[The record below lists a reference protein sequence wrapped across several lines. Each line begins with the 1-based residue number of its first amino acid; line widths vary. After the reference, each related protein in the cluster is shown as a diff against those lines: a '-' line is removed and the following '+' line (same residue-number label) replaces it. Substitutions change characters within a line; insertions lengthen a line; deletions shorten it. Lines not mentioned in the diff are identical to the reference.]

1 MIIQHASTHLHTHT
15 PLYRYLYIQ
24 YICLRYMQSGPPSSF
39 LSLGKKMSSK
49 RARLVVW
56 GRIISRIGDANLL
69 FEVSFPLFTVW
80 CTYVMV
86 NHSVL
91 PAGPLRF
98 MTSCESPANFQ
109 KLTKASFSPVLL
121 FFITQLGGTTELLKP
136 PHCLSGTTY

>member
-1 MIIQHASTHLHTHT
+1 
-15 PLYRYLYIQ
+15 
-24 YICLRYMQSGPPSSF
+24 MQSGLLSSV

-49 RARLVVW
+49 RGRLVVW
-56 GRIISRIGDANLL
+56 GRIISRLGDANLL
-69 FEVSFPLFTVW
+69 FEVSFPLLSVW

-98 MTSCESPANFQ
+98 MTSCESPVNFQ
-109 KLTKASFSPVLL
+109 TPTKASFSPVLL
-121 FFITQLGGTTELLKP
+121 FFITRLRGTTDLLKP